1 MGWAERANPNS
12 LWNKKRGNFIQPII
26 QVEKPPE
33 IIIQRKTTFWNRF
46 IVWIK
51 KLFHKK
57 GGK

>member
-1 MGWAERANPNS
+1 MGWGEKNNKNS
-12 LWNKKRGNFIQPII
+12 CWYKKRHPII

-46 IVWIK
+46 IIWIK
-51 KLFHKK
+51 KLFNKR